1 MTFPPPS
8 KGPTRGGP
16 LLRYSACLVFVAL
29 LSGCR
34 ASGPSTPAAPGGAAP
49 SAASATATPASN
61 EGDVALQIAE
71 LNQRRGRE
79 PRNAGLLVEL
89 GRLYSRVGHMR
100 DALAAFEDASR
111 LDPKLV
117 PALLGQGQTWR
128 QLGRPQRAIQA
139 YEKAARLMPDQSL
152 IELELTGAYIDLRDF
167 PAAQDHA
174 ERAQKLAPSEPEVYR
189 ALGTVYSATGN
200 ITATTRAGQ
209 KAIDLAPSDVHNW
222 VQMGALCYG
231 VRRFADAARYLRHAI
246 EMDPTNVDA
255 NVNLADCLRQLD
267 QTPTARREVHAL
279 LARALT
285 LNPRQERAL
294 FLLGRTYLED
304 GKSELA
310 ISTLRRAARWS
321 PQSREVLLAL
331 GQALTRSGKTEEG
344 RALLAKAQH
353 AIDTTVDFRGLE
365 YQVHNNP
372 NPDVYARLVQLYMQN
387 HYYDSALHAV
397 EQGLQAA
404 PKDQRLRELHTELVN
419 HPPALGGAN

>member
-1 MTFPPPS
+1 MTPPPC
-8 KGPTRGGP
+8 
-16 LLRYSACLVFVAL
+16 LRTSPGAAGRAWACLIFLAL

-34 ASGPSTPAAPGGAAP
+34 PSSTGGPPNASPATPPEAATASTPAT
-49 SAASATATPASN
+49 S
-61 EGDVALQIAE
+61 EGDVALQIAA
-71 LNQRRGRE
+71 LNQRRITE

-89 GRLYSRVGHMR
+89 GRLYSRVGHLH
-100 DALAAFEDASR
+100 DALAAFDDASK

-117 PALLGQGQTWR
+117 PAFLGQGQTWR
-128 QLGRPQRAIQA
+128 ELGRPQRAIHA
-139 YEKAARLMPDQSL
+139 YEQAARLLPDQSL

-167 PAAQDHA
+167 PAAQLHA

-209 KAIDLAPSDVHNW
+209 KAIDLAPTDVHNW

-231 VRRFADAARYLRHAI
+231 VRRFADAARYLRRAV
-246 EMDPTNVDA
+246 EMDPTNIDA

-279 LARALT
+279 LSRALT
-285 LNPRQERAL
+285 LNPRHERAL
-294 FLLGRTYLED
+294 FLLGRIYLED
-304 GKSELA
+304 GKTELA
-310 ISTLRRAARWS
+310 LSTLRRAVRWS

-331 GQALTRSGKTEEG
+331 GQALTRSGKTVEG
-344 RALLAKAQH
+344 RALLARAQH

-397 EQGLQAA
+397 EQGLRAA
-404 PKDQRLRELHTELVN
+404 PKDQRLLALRTKLVN
-419 HPPALGGAN
+419 HPPALGGAH